1 MVHVALNPRARKA
14 YEQFEREMLLE
25 IDESTLDAGSAA
37 VLSGKLLQFCNGA
50 VYDGEKKAV
59 EVHGEKLEALREIVE
74 AAQRRPVLVFY
85 NFQHDRER
93 IRKSLGNAGLAIE
106 ELKGPEAITR
116 WNNREI
122 PVLLAHPAS
131 AAYGL
136 NLQAGGNTIV
146 WFGLNWSLE
155 LYQQANARLHRQGQ
169 KENVIVHHLV
179 VDCGADALVM
189 EALQSKRAT
198 QDSLLEALKA
208 RIGKVKAEG

>member
-1 MVHVALNPRARKA
+1 M
-14 YEQFEREMLLE
+14 
-25 IDESTLDAGSAA
+25 
-37 VLSGKLLQFCNGA
+37 
-50 VYDGEKKAV
+50 
-59 EVHGEKLEALREIVE
+59 
-74 AAQRRPVLVFY
+74 
-85 NFQHDRER
+85 
-93 IRKSLGNAGLAIE
+93 
-106 ELKGPEAITR
+106 
-116 WNNREI
+116 
-122 PVLLAHPAS
+122 
-131 AAYGL
+131 
-136 NLQAGGNTIV
+136 